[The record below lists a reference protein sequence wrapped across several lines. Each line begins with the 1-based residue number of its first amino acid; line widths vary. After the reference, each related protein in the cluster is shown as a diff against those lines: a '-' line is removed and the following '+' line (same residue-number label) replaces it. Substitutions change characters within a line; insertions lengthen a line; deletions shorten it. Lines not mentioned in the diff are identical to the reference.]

1 MGFSRKLLLDQNL
14 VRSGRVLSRVVNL
27 LQIALPITGQ
37 WVTDYESI
45 NPISGRG
52 VVFHSDFG
60 CLEGGVANTPCH
72 LMYIFDPATNRVK
85 SAATLLSTRRE
96 QAEMVGITKYKCTV
110 HFGIAKT
117 VFLNSFF
124 RKTQRWEEKNCLC

>member
-1 MGFSRKLLLDQNL
+1 MN
-14 VRSGRVLSRVVNL
+14 VRLKTWNCKITSLVNL

-60 CLEGGVANTPCH
+60 CLEGGGCEHPPPPNV
-72 LMYIFDPATNRVK
+72 Y
-85 SAATLLSTRRE
+85 
-96 QAEMVGITKYKCTV
+96 
-110 HFGIAKT
+110 
-117 VFLNSFF
+117 F
-124 RKTQRWEEKNCLC
+124 RPRH